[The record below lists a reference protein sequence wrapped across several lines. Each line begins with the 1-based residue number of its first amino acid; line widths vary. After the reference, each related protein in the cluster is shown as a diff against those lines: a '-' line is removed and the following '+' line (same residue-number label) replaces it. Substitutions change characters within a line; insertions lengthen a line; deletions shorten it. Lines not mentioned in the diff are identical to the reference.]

1 MICNNNEMQKLSRN
15 QPGRNAWGWM
25 CSVIRWR
32 CGIITGGGRLC
43 ESSERK
49 SRTCTKIER
58 NIKRRSDAHECNKTG
73 VPGIDPNNTQTHA
86 DTHIHTH
93 TRARLSLRKSYA
105 DNPPTN
111 LRNER
116 LINVLTR
123 IYRIR
128 SFR

>member
-15 QPGRNAWGWM
+15 QPGRNAWDWM

-49 SRTCTKIER
+49 SRTCTKVEK
-58 NIKRRSDAHECNKTG
+58 NIKREVMHTNVIKRVSRASILITY
-73 VPGIDPNNTQTHA
+73 TYA
-86 DTHIHTH
+86 HIHTH
-93 TRARLSLRKSYA
+93 SYTYTRASLRKSYA

-116 LINVLTR
+116 LINVLIR